1 MSKQSTPREIARKT
15 SPILSVLSGVGTFV
29 LLQAL
34 DAIHL
39 WALALLVALLTET
52 ATFLIIKWS
61 AETFISSKVKGVS
74 MAISSVED
82 SDTPKAEHESLD
94 DIIEWAN
101 DQVQD
106 IKTLRK
112 KDSFRKEFI
121 GNLAHELKTPLFN
134 IQGFVLTLMEN
145 DLKDEAL
152 VRNFLTKANKNV
164 DRMTEL
170 IEDLDAISKLE
181 SDRIE
186 MTLVPC
192 NVVDLMREAL
202 ENAEVAAEK
211 KKIAL
216 KLELPAPTE
225 QAMHVLCSP
234 HHMQQVLTNLVA
246 NSIHYGKENGT
257 STLKLKDNG
266 RDVTLSVADDG
277 IGIAADDLGRIF
289 ERFYRVDKSRSRHAG
304 GSGLGLSIVK
314 HIIESHG
321 QEISVASA
329 PGQGT
334 TFSWNLVN
342 LDWEAEKLNLT
353 VPPPSQP

>member
-1 MSKQSTPREIARKT
+1 MSKQNTPREIALKT
-15 SPILSVLSGVGTFV
+15 SPILSVLSGIGTFL
-29 LLQAL
+29 LLQGL

-52 ATFLIIKWS
+52 ATFVIIKWS
-61 AETFISSKVKGVS
+61 AETFISSKVKGIS
-74 MAISSVED
+74 AAISSVED
-82 SDTPKAEHESLD
+82 SAKSNAERESLD

-101 DQVQD
+101 DQLQD
-106 IKTLRK
+106 IKSLRK

-152 VRNFLTKANKNV
+152 VRNFLTKASKNI

-170 IEDLDAISKLE
+170 IEDLDTISKLE

-192 NVVDLMREAL
+192 NVVNMMREAL
-202 ENAEVAAEK
+202 ENAEVAAAK
-211 KKIAL
+211 KKITL
-216 KLELPAPTE
+216 KLELPGKIENT
-225 QAMHVLCSP
+225 MHVLCSS
-234 HHMQQVLTNLVA
+234 HQMQQVLTNLVA
-246 NSIHYGKENGT
+246 NSIHYGEENGT
-257 STLKLKDNG
+257 STLRLENNG

-277 IGIAADDLGRIF
+277 IGIGKDDLDRVF

-321 QEISVASA
+321 QEISVASE

-342 LDWEAEKLNLT
+342 MDWEAERRNLKVT
-353 VPPPSQP
+353 PPSHH

>member
-1 MSKQSTPREIARKT
+1 MSKQNTPREIALKT
-15 SPILSVLSGVGTFV
+15 SPILAVLSGVGTFL
-29 LLQAL
+29 LLQGL
-34 DAIHL
+34 DALHL

-52 ATFLIIKWS
+52 ATFVIIKWS
-61 AETFISSKVKGVS
+61 AETFISSKVKGIS
-74 MAISSVED
+74 AAISSVAD
-82 SDTPKAEHESLD
+82 STKPNTEHESLD

-101 DQVQD
+101 GQLQD
-106 IKTLRK
+106 IKSLRK
-112 KDSFRKEFI
+112 KDSFRKEFV

-152 VRNFLTKANKNV
+152 VRNFLTKASKNV

-170 IEDLDAISKLE
+170 IEDLDTISKLE

-192 NVVDLMREAL
+192 NVVNMIKEAL

-211 KKIAL
+211 KKITL
-216 KLELPAPTE
+216 KLELPSTIE
-225 QAMHVLCSP
+225 NTMHVLCSP
-234 HHMQQVLTNLVA
+234 HQMQQVLTNLVA
-246 NSIHYGKENGT
+246 NSIHYGEENGT
-257 STLKLKDNG
+257 STLRLENNG

-277 IGIAADDLGRIF
+277 IGIAKDDLDRVF
-289 ERFYRVDKSRSRHAG
+289 ERFYRVDRSRSRHAG

-321 QEISVASA
+321 QEISVASE
-329 PGQGT
+329 PGHGT
-334 TFSWNLVN
+334 TFSWNLLN
-342 LDWEAEKLNLT
+342 LDWEAEQRNLKVT
-353 VPPPSQP
+353 PPSHH

>member
-1 MSKQSTPREIARKT
+1 MSKQNTPREIARKT
-15 SPILSVLSGVGTFV
+15 SPILSVLSGIGTFL
-29 LLQAL
+29 LLQGL
-34 DAIHL
+34 DAMHL
-39 WALALLVALLTET
+39 WALALLVGLLTET

-61 AETFISSKVKGVS
+61 AETFISSKVKNIS
-74 MAISSVED
+74 AAISSAED
-82 SDTPKAEHESLD
+82 SVTPNAQHESLD

-112 KDSFRKEFI
+112 KDSFRKEFM

-152 VRNFLTKANKNV
+152 VRNFLTKANNNV

-192 NVVDLMREAL
+192 NIINLMREAL
-202 ENAEVAAEK
+202 ENAEIAAK
-211 KKIAL
+211 KRKITL
-216 KLELPAPTE
+216 KLELPGAIENAT
-225 QAMHVLCSP
+225 HVLCSP
-234 HHMQQVLTNLVA
+234 NQMQQVLTNLVT

-257 STLKLKDNG
+257 STLKLEDNG

-277 IGIAADDLGRIF
+277 IGIDKDDLDRIF

-321 QEISVASA
+321 QEITVASA

-342 LDWEAEKLNLT
+342 FDWEAEKSNLT
-353 VPPPSQP
+353 VTPPSQQ